1 MILVLSPDTGPESPE
16 YKQLLTHLAN
26 LPGISTR
33 VRTEVGSEQTLTEV
47 YLIGNT
53 KALPIEDMQTLP
65 CVERVVRISEEY
77 RVLGRHK
84 NDNRPTYFDYNGVRF
99 GQDTLNVFAGLC
111 AVDTLEHVELMMQD
125 LSARSAGIQENAAQH
140 GYATIKA
147 TCDCDLSSGSDGF
160 TGNQFLYRTQ
170 IDDCRLEGRPLV

>member
-16 YKQLLTHLAN
+16 YKQLLTHLGN

-53 KALPIEDMQTLP
+53 KPLPIEDMQSLP

-99 GQDTLNVFAGLC
+99 GQDTLNICAGLC
-111 AVDTLEHVELMMQD
+111 AVDT
-125 LSARSAGIQENAAQH
+125 
-140 GYATIKA
+140 
-147 TCDCDLSSGSDGF
+147 
-160 TGNQFLYRTQ
+160 
-170 IDDCRLEGRPLV
+170 